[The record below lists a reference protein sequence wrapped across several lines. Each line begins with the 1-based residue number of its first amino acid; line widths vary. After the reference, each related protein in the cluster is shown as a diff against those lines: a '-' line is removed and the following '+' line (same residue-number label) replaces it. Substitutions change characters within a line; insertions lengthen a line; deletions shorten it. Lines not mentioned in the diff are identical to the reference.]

1 MALYRDSSEGVGNH
15 GLEPES
21 RRFGGS
27 IALVVNPSS
36 GKGRAQRLLPE
47 VAGVFRDAG
56 RPLEILLSRNVDEAR
71 TMAVQALD
79 AGVGTLVVMGGDG
92 MVHLGINVVA
102 DRPGVSNLGCIPA
115 GTGNDLCRGLGMD
128 VRDPVAAARAI
139 VSGSPRPIDVLKVND
154 EYVGGVVATG
164 FDALVNARA
173 NSMKRPKGTLRYA
186 IAALVEMASFDPL
199 PYRLV
204 VDGEVRELD
213 AMLLAV
219 GNSPYYGGGMK
230 ICPDADPS
238 DGLLDLT
245 IVHSAG
251 RAKLMRL
258 LPYTFSGS
266 FVSDP
271 CVERL
276 RARSVRVERPGLV
289 GYGDGET
296 LAAGPLEIEVRPG
309 LLCVYAP

>member
-1 MALYRDSSEGVGNH
+1 MAPDDAGSDSAGPDRPRAE
-15 GLEPES
+15 
-21 RRFGGS
+21 GS
-27 IALVVNPSS
+27 IALVVNPSA

-47 VAGVFRDAG
+47 VAGLFRDTG
-56 RPLEILLSRNVDEAR
+56 HPLEVLLSRDVDEAR
-71 TMAVQALD
+71 TMAVDAVD

-102 DRPGVSNLGCIPA
+102 DRPGVTNLGLIPA

-128 VRDPVAAARAI
+128 AKDPVSAARAI
-139 VSGSPRPIDVLKVND
+139 ATGPPRPIDVLQVND
-154 EYVGGVVATG
+154 AFVGGVVATG

-173 NSMKRPKGTLRYA
+173 NAMARPKGSLRYA
-186 IAALVEMASFDPL
+186 VAALAEIASFDPL

-204 VDGEVRELD
+204 IDGEVRELD

-219 GNSPYYGGGMK
+219 GNSAYYGGGMM

-245 IVHSAG
+245 IVHSAS
-251 RAKLMRL
+251 RAKLLRL
-258 LPYTFSGS
+258 LPQTFSGR
-266 FVSDP
+266 FVRDP

-276 RARSVRVERPGLV
+276 RARSVRVERADLA
-289 GYGDGET
+289 GYGDGEP
-296 LAAGPLEIEVRPG
+296 LPAGPLDIDVRPG

>member
-1 MALYRDSSEGVGNH
+1 MPPDSSGSDGIGGTRAPDE
-15 GLEPES
+15 
-21 RRFGGS
+21 GS

-47 VAGVFRDAG
+47 VAGLFRDAG
-56 RPLEILLSRNVDEAR
+56 RQLEILLSRSVDEAR

-79 AGVGTLVVMGGDG
+79 TGVGTLVVMGGDG
-92 MVHLGINVVA
+92 MVHRGINVVA
-102 DRPGVSNLGCIPA
+102 DRPGVSNLGLIPA
-115 GTGNDLCRGLGMD
+115 GTGNDLCRGLGMN
-128 VRDPVAAARAI
+128 VKDPVAAARAI
-139 VSGSPRPIDVLKVND
+139 ASGRPRAIDVLQVND
-154 EYVGGVVATG
+154 TFVGGVVATG

-173 NSMKRPKGTLRYA
+173 NAMARPKGSVRYA
-186 IAALVEMASFDPL
+186 VAALAEIASFDPL

-219 GNSPYYGGGMK
+219 GNSAYYGGGMK

-245 IVHSAG
+245 IVHSAS
-251 RAKLMRL
+251 RAKLLRL
-258 LPYTFSGS
+258 LPQTFSGR
-266 FVSDP
+266 FVRDP

-276 RARSVRVERPGLV
+276 RARCVRVERADLA
-289 GYGDGET
+289 GYGDGEPLPAGT
-296 LAAGPLEIEVRPG
+296 LDIEVRPG
-309 LLCVYAP
+309 LHCVYAP

>member
-1 MALYRDSSEGVGNH
+1 M
-15 GLEPES
+15 
-21 RRFGGS
+21 
-27 IALVVNPSS
+27 VNPSS

-47 VAGVFRDAG
+47 VAGLFRDAG
-56 RPLEILLSRNVDEAR
+56 RPLEILLSRDVDEAR

-102 DRPGVSNLGCIPA
+102 DRPGVSNLGLVPA

-128 VRDPVAAARAI
+128 VKDPVAAARAI
-139 VSGSPRPIDVLKVND
+139 VSGPPRPIDVLKVND
-154 EYVGGVVATG
+154 EFVGGVVATG

-204 VDGEVRELD
+204 VDGEVARARRHAARGGQQLLLRRRHEDLSGRRPERRAARPDHRALRQPGQAD
-213 AMLLAV
+213 AA
-219 GNSPYYGGGMK
+219 
-230 ICPDADPS
+230 A
-238 DGLLDLT
+238 
-245 IVHSAG
+245 
-251 RAKLMRL
+251 
-258 LPYTFSGS
+258 SGHVLRR

-276 RARSVRVERPGLV
+276 RARTVRVERPGLV
-289 GYGDGET
+289 GYGDGEA
-296 LAAGPLEIEVRPG
+296 LAAGPLDIEVRPG

>member
-1 MALYRDSSEGVGNH
+1 MAADDSGSDSSGITRPRAE
-15 GLEPES
+15 
-21 RRFGGS
+21 GS
-27 IALVVNPSS
+27 IALVVNPSA

-47 VAGVFRDAG
+47 VAGLFRDTG
-56 RPLEILLSRNVDEAR
+56 HPLEILLSRDVEEAR
-71 TMAVQALD
+71 AMAIDAVE

-102 DRPGVSNLGCIPA
+102 DRPGVTNLGLIPA

-128 VRDPVAAARAI
+128 VKDPVSAARAI
-139 VSGSPRPIDVLKVND
+139 ASGPPRAIDVLQVND
-154 EYVGGVVATG
+154 TFVGGVVATG

-173 NSMKRPKGTLRYA
+173 NAMTRPKGSLRYA
-186 IAALVEMASFDPL
+186 VAALAEIASFDPL

-204 VDGEVRELD
+204 IDGEVRELD

-245 IVHSAG
+245 IVHSAS
-251 RAKLMRL
+251 RAKLLRL
-258 LPYTFSGS
+258 LPQTFSGR
-266 FVSDP
+266 FVRDP

-276 RARSVRVERPGLV
+276 RARRLRRERADRARFR
-289 GYGDGET
+289 DG
-296 LAAGPLEIEVRPG
+296 APLPARPRDIEVRPR
-309 LLCVYAP
+309 LLCVHAP

>member
-1 MALYRDSSEGVGNH
+1 MPPDSS
-15 GLEPES
+15 
-21 RRFGGS
+21 GS
-27 IALVVNPSS
+27 DGSAGTRAPDARGIALVVNPSA

-47 VAGVFRDAG
+47 VAGLFRDAG
-56 RPLEILLSRNVDEAR
+56 HPVEVLLSRDVDEAR
-71 TMAVQALD
+71 GMAVRAVD
-79 AGVGTLVVMGGDG
+79 DGVGTLVVMGGDG

-102 DRPGVSNLGCIPA
+102 DRPGVSNLGLIPA

-128 VRDPVAAARAI
+128 VKDPVAAARAI
-139 VSGSPRPIDVLKVND
+139 ASGPPRAIDVLQVND
-154 EYVGGVVATG
+154 TFVGGVVATG

-173 NSMKRPKGTLRYA
+173 NAMARPKGSLRYA
-186 IAALVEMASFDPL
+186 VAALAEIASFDPL

-219 GNSPYYGGGMK
+219 GNSAYYGGGMK

-245 IVHSAG
+245 IVHSAS
-251 RAKLMRL
+251 RAKLLRL
-258 LPYTFSGS
+258 LPQTFSGR
-266 FVSDP
+266 FVRDP

-276 RARSVRVERPGLV
+276 RARSVRVERADLA
-289 GYGDGET
+289 GYGDGEP
-296 LAAGPLEIEVRPG
+296 LPAGPLDIEVRPG

>member
-1 MALYRDSSEGVGNH
+1 MADSEG
-15 GLEPES
+15 S
-21 RRFGGS
+21 GS
-27 IALVVNPSS
+27 VDPDGALVDGSVALVVNPSA

-47 VAGVFRDAG
+47 VAGLFRDAG
-56 RPLEILLSRNVDEAR
+56 RPLEILLSRDVDEAQA
-71 TMAVQALD
+71 MAVQAVD
-79 AGVGTLVVMGGDG
+79 GGVGTLVVMGGDG

-102 DRPGVSNLGCIPA
+102 DRPGVANLGLIPA

-128 VRDPVAAARAI
+128 VQDPVAAARAI
-139 VSGSPRPIDVLKVND
+139 VAGSPRPIDVLKVND

-173 NSMKRPKGTLRYA
+173 NAMKRPKGTLRYA

-199 PYRLV
+199 PYRLEI
-204 VDGEVRELD
+204 DGEVRELD

-219 GNSPYYGGGMK
+219 GNSSYYGGGMK

-238 DGLLDLT
+238 DGLLDIT
-245 IVHSAG
+245 IVHSAS
-251 RAKLMRL
+251 RAKLLRL
-258 LPYTFSGS
+258 LPETFSGR
-266 FVSDP
+266 FVRDP

-276 RARSVRVERPGLV
+276 RARTVRVERPDLV
-289 GYGDGET
+289 GYGDGEPLT
-296 LAAGPLEIEVRPG
+296 AGPLDIEVRPE